1 MTLNRLSL
9 PYNDHDCLIDWNAS
23 SGAMDAGLVFDLVI
37 KIHEMFKGLVYI
49 KEIITDDDSTMRS
62 HLKDIINRGKLP
74 NSITQ
79 PIFLADP
86 SH

>member
-23 SGAMDAGLVFDLVI
+23 SGAMDAGLAFDLVI

-49 KEIITDDDSTMRS
+49 KEIITDDNSTIRS
-62 HLKDIINRGKLP
+62 HLKISQMEENCLMA
-74 NSITQ
+74 SLSL
-79 PIFLADP
+79 FF
-86 SH
+86 